1 MADLWYISFA
11 TDEGFRGATVVEALS
26 AEDALA
32 TATERGLNPGGQAAI
47 LQAPTPTPPDLLS
60 YLNRL
65 VGKEELLRDGGSRH
79 GDLSE
84 EEQEA
89 IESHATAAC
98 EHCNSSP
105 TVN

>member
-32 TATERGLNPGGQAAI
+32 VATQRGLNPGGEAAI
-47 LQAPTPTPPDLLS
+47 FQAPTPTPPDLLS

-65 VGKEELLRDGGSRH
+65 VGKEELLRDGASRH
-79 GDLSE
+79 GDLSDE
-84 EEQEA
+84 KREA
-89 IESHATAAC
+89 IESHGTVAC
-98 EHCNSSP
+98 ERCNSPP